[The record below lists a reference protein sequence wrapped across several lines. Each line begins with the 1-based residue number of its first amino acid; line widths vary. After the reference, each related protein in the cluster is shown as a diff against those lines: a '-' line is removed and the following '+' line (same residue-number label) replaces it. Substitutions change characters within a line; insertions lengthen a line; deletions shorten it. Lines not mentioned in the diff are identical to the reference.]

1 MIDESYTTT
10 EILNNDSE
18 SSKLNVDLFHAVNQ
32 VYFAREE
39 QAVFLSN
46 KSFWVEE
53 QNFRSGE
60 SPYLLTTNEEVVNGT
75 NSFITSL
82 RADDN

>member
-1 MIDESYTTT
+1 MIDESHTTT

-39 QAVFLSN
+39 QVERNRLCSSRINVFELKKKTFVREN
-46 KSFWVEE
+46 H
-53 QNFRSGE
+53 R
-60 SPYLLTTNEEVVNGT
+60 TC
-75 NSFITSL
+75 
-82 RADDN
+82 